1 MSGQKRPIA
10 PRIPQNLDLPPLS
23 ETVQQES
30 APAPQQPVQQ
40 PQQPPHQPA
49 PQQPAGD
56 EATVPQEPQ
65 VTAEHQDEPT
75 YDIPE
80 SAEQFDERNTYYQVG
95 TENTGTLE
103 FDLIAHRQRGV
114 EKRYLNVQVKGL
126 ILGKDKKEVGDCRM
140 NITSKEQFEGLKEF
154 FTNLNW
160 ED

>member
-23 ETVQQES
+23 ETIKQES
-30 APAPQQPVQQ
+30 MSVPQQPQPQPQPQQQVAAEVPAPQESQ
-40 PQQPPHQPA
+40 
-49 PQQPAGD
+49 
-56 EATVPQEPQ
+56 ATV
-65 VTAEHQDEPT
+65 EHEEEPT

-80 SAEQFDERNTYYQVG
+80 SAEQVDERDTYYQVG

-103 FDLIAHRQRGV
+103 FDLISHRQRGV